1 MKCPIC
7 NGSGGWWDDYGE
19 GTVLYDPCNEC
30 KETGKV
36 SILYIVR
43 LWFWQTIG
51 EYFVR

>member
-7 NGSGGWWDDYGE
+7 NGSGGWWDDHGE
-19 GTVLYDPCNEC
+19 VAVLYDPCNEC

-51 EYFVR
+51 EYFIR